1 MYKRILIA
9 TDGSRLS
16 RKAIAHGTALAK
28 ALGAAVV
35 GFHTR
40 QPFPIM
46 YFAEAVMVPP
56 ATEKQFEAE
65 SAKIAKERLAEI
77 EAAAKKAG
85 VNYKAVQITDPSP
98 AEAIIRAAKRE
109 KCDLVV
115 MASHGRKGFARVLLG
130 SETNLV
136 LTHSTIPVLVTR

>member
-16 RKAIAHGTALAK
+16 RKAILHGTALAQ
-28 ALGAAVV
+28 ALGATVV
-35 GFHTR
+35 GFHAR
-40 QPFPIM
+40 QPFPAI

-56 ATEKQFEAE
+56 STEKQFEAD
-65 SAKIAKERLAEI
+65 SAKLAKERLAEV

-85 VNYKAVQITDPSP
+85 VNYRSVQITDRSP
-98 AEAIIRAAKRE
+98 AEAIIRAAKKE
-109 KCDLVV
+109 KCDLIV
-115 MASHGRKGFARVLLG
+115 MASHGRKGFARVLIG
-130 SETNLV
+130 SETSLV